1 MLYLINNNSHLSVG
15 ALLEHIRH
23 ILMRMGL
30 HHAADGRYDGW
41 IYLVLAVLLSFAAMY
56 ILDKATGYILQ
67 RILQQR
73 KAAFIEALYQSH
85 IITHILW
92 FIPPGCI
99 HLVLPYVFDG
109 IVLTI
114 LQRVCIVVLVWV
126 MINAINTIIT
136 LLWNVLYARSRM
148 HNRPMKGILQIVH
161 GVCIALGCIVTV
173 SILIDRSPMVLITG
187 LGAFAAVLMLI
198 FKDSILGL
206 VAGVQLSQYDMV
218 RNDDWITI
226 PGTIVDGVVVDVS
239 LNTVKVRN
247 YDNTLIML
255 PPYTLISVPIQ
266 NWRGMKESGGRRIMQ
281 SVIVDINSIQFCSE
295 ELMQRISQH
304 QFIAD
309 FIAKK
314 GIKTY
319 HPANDAIP
327 KEVLS
332 NNSVGTNMMLFRYY
346 LTDYLMQHPDIQH
359 EGYTLMVRTLQ
370 PVADGMPIQIY
381 CFTTTTHWESYE
393 FIQSQIMEYIVAI
406 MPLFEL
412 YPFQNASGREY
423 IAQSLIAQ
431 GYKPGDIG
439 ATGI

>member
-85 IITHILW
+85 IITQILW

-126 MINAINTIIT
+126 MINTINTIIT

-173 SILIDRSPMVLITG
+173 SILIDRSPTVLITG

-226 PGTIVDGVVVDVS
+226 PGTIVDGVVVAVS

-255 PPYTLISVPIQ
+255 PPFTLISVPIQ

-431 GYKPGDIG
+431 GYKPSDIG
-439 ATGI
+439 ATGM

>member
-85 IITHILW
+85 IITQILW

-173 SILIDRSPMVLITG
+173 SILIDRSPTVLITG

-319 HPANDAIP
+319 YPANDAIP